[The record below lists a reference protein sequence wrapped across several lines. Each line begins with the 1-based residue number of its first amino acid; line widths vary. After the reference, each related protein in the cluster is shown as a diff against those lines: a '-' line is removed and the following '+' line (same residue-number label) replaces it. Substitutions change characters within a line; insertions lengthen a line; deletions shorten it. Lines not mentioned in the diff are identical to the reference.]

1 MVTFHYRVQVKS
13 PQAQYQ
19 MMTTVLKLSSHAVAS
34 GDFSS
39 EVYSSCSP
47 PSFWHIFAH
56 SHGVFLVKM
65 Y

>member
-1 MVTFHYRVQVKS
+1 
-13 PQAQYQ
+13 
-19 MMTTVLKLSSHAVAS
+19 MTTVLKLSSHAVAS